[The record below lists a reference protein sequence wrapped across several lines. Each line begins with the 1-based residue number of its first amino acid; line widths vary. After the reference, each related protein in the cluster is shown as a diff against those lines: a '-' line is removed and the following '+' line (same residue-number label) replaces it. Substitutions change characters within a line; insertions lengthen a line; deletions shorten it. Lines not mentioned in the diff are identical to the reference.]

1 MKRRLFLALENSHHR
16 FDMRHILTLMLA
28 FTMAFSLL
36 AMAPDEASATP
47 WFVDADRAKE
57 MLDSGATVLDARGK
71 LAYRAEHIENAQPAS
86 WQEFSKSSKSKRGN
100 LLSSKV
106 IQAKL
111 RAKGV
116 SNDTPVLVVGDP
128 KKGWGEDGRIVWMLR
143 TMGHTKA
150 TVVDGGHAA
159 LVKAGAKTTSGGADK
174 IVPGDFEAK
183 VTRRYAANE
192 KQIREALKEEKK
204 PVLVDT
210 REAREYAGK
219 TPYGESRGGHV
230 PGAVHLHFSDLYGP
244 DGKLL
249 PRDKIE
255 AKLKTLGIESKD
267 QEIVAYCTG
276 GIRSGFFVAVLQQLG
291 YRNARNYAGSMWEWS
306 AMDPETH
313 PLEK

>member
-1 MKRRLFLALENSHHR
+1 
-16 FDMRHILTLMLA
+16 MRHLLSLLFTFALT
-28 FTMAFSLL
+28 FSLL
-36 AMAPDEASATP
+36 VGTSGEAKATP
-47 WFVDADRAKE
+47 WIVDAKKAHALLE
-57 MLDSGATVLDARGK
+57 GGATVLDARGK
-71 LAYRAEHIENAQPAS
+71 IAFRSEHIENAQPAS
-86 WQEFSKSSKSKRGN
+86 WQEFSKSSKAKKGN

-116 SNDTPVLVVGDP
+116 SNEVPVIVVGDP

-143 TMGHTKA
+143 TMGHKNA
-150 TVVDGGHAA
+150 TMVDGGHSA
-159 LVKAGAKTTSGGADK
+159 LVAAGAKTTSGAADK
-174 IVPGDFEAK
+174 IVPGDFTAK
-183 VTRRYAANE
+183 RTKRYAVNE
-192 KQIREALKEEKK
+192 KQIREALASDTGK
-204 PVLVDT
+204 PAFIDT

-219 TPYGESRGGHV
+219 TPYGESRGGHL

-255 AKLKTLGIESKD
+255 AKLRELGIESKD

-276 GIRSGFFVAVLQQLG
+276 GIRSGFFVVVLQDLG

-306 AMDPETH
+306 AMPKETH

>member
-1 MKRRLFLALENSHHR
+1 
-16 FDMRHILTLMLA
+16 MRHI
-28 FTMAFSLL
+28 FSLAL
-36 AMAPDEASATP
+36 VFMATFSIFSLTPDVASATS
-47 WFVDADRAKE
+47 WFVDANQAKE
-57 MLDSGATVLDARGK
+57 LLDGGAIVLDARGK
-71 LAYRAEHIENAQPAS
+71 LAYRAEHIEGAQPAS
-86 WQEFSKSSKSKRGN
+86 WQEFSKSSKSARGN
-100 LLSSKV
+100 LLSAKV

-143 TMGHTKA
+143 TMGHAKA
-150 TVVDGGHAA
+150 SVVDGGHAA

-183 VTRRYAANE
+183 VTRRYAASE
-192 KQIREALKEEKK
+192 AQIREELKKEKRA
-204 PVLVDT
+204 VFVDT

-219 TPYGESRGGHV
+219 TPYGEARGGHV
-230 PGAVHLHFSDLYGP
+230 PGAVHLHFSDLYGA

-255 AKLKTLGIESKD
+255 AKLKSLGIESKD
-267 QEIVAYCTG
+267 QAIIAYCTG
-276 GIRSGFFVAVLQQLG
+276 GIRSGFFVAVLQELG
-291 YRNARNYAGSMWEWS
+291 YRNAKNYAGSMWEWS
-306 AMDPETH
+306 SMDPETH